1 MKVIGIIPARYAST
15 RFPGKPLVDI
25 EGTSMIMRV
34 YQQAS
39 KTSLLNEVIVATDD
53 KRIFDHVLQH
63 GGKAIMTSA
72 DHHSGTDRCLEAL
85 QKTGK
90 SFDIVVNIQGD
101 EPFIAP
107 EQIEELIH
115 CFDDA
120 AAEIATLTRRIED
133 PNMLN
138 DPNKVKAV
146 KSNKDF
152 ALYFSRQCIPFQKNI
167 PESDWLKHQSY
178 FLHVGLYGY
187 RSHILHEISQ
197 LPVSPLEKSE
207 SLEQLRW
214 LENGY
219 KIKIAE
225 TKHSSYGVDSP
236 EDLKSL
242 LITFGKKGS

>member
-63 GGKAIMTSA
+63 GGKAIMTSV
-72 DHHSGTDRCLEAL
+72 DHQSGTDRCLEAL
-85 QKTGK
+85 QKTGR
-90 SFDIVVNIQGD
+90 SFDIVINIQGD

-115 CFDDA
+115 CFDDSS
-120 AAEIATLTRRIED
+120 AEIATLTRRIED

-146 KSNKDF
+146 KSNKGF
-152 ALYFSRQCIPFQKNI
+152 ALYFSRQCIPYQKNI
-167 PESDWLKHQSY
+167 PESDWLMNQAY

-197 LPVSPLEKSE
+197 LPVSSLEKSE